1 MNKIK
6 PTLYFFFLLLLFS
19 GFTNCS
25 EKEKNVEILKPPSAE
40 KIIESTPKQIYY
52 SDKPIAKPL
61 LHIFSP
67 LKGEKTG
74 NWFNLYFA
82 AYNVYRVD
90 ILINGQKIKS
100 LETEYPNHF
109 SVWLPLFENLDNSL
123 HTVELEGYDSNS
135 ELCVYTRRELIF
147 VPEEIAGKGN
157 FLGKFWITYYYL
169 SREIE
174 AAGSDSVFLDDSQCI
189 PMAHVPWDFAND
201 VCVEGSGKLLGGDV
215 INFSKSCDCGIPCP
229 LGGIVCYTFLNKKK
243 FPWGAGSKNNPLV
256 PFRSI
261 AVDNNM
267 IPYGSVVYM
276 PRWDGVYIPLIDN
289 IGDFYHDGCF
299 RADDV
304 GGWIKGDH
312 FDFFAGTDKMWL
324 HLEKLLP
331 TKSKFKIYLD
341 APRCQYLKNSVCY

>member
-1 MNKIK
+1 MNKLK
-6 PTLYFFFLLLLFS
+6 SCKTFFLLFLLS

-25 EKEKNVEILKPPSAE
+25 EKTEKTEEFKPVPTK
-40 KIIESTPKQIYY
+40 KISQISPEQIYY
-52 SDKPIAKPL
+52 SDTPIEQPFL
-61 LHIFSP
+61 YVFSP
-67 LKGEKTG
+67 LKGETIG
-74 NWFNLYFA
+74 NWFNLEFA

-90 ILINGQKIKS
+90 IHINGQKVKS
-100 LETEYPNHF
+100 LETEYPNHY
-109 SVWLPLFENLDNSL
+109 SVWLPLFENPGNSL
-123 HTVELEGYDSNS
+123 HIIELNGYDYNS
-135 ELCVYTRRELIF
+135 DFSAYSLREVTF
-147 VPEEIAGKGN
+147 VPEAVAGKGN
-157 FLGKFWITYYYL
+157 FLGKYWITYYYL

-174 AAGSDSVFLDDSQCI
+174 AAGDDSVFLDDSQCV
-189 PMAHVPWDFAND
+189 PLAHVPWEFATD

-229 LGGIVCYTFLNKKK
+229 LGGIICYTFLDKKK
-243 FPWGAGSKNNPLV
+243 FPWGAGSRNNALV

-276 PRWDGVYIPLIDN
+276 PRWDGFYIPLIDN
-289 IGDFYHDGCF
+289 IGNFYHDGCF

-312 FDFFAGTDKMWL
+312 FDFFAGTDRMWL
-324 HLEKLLP
+324 HLEKLMP

-341 APRCQYLKNSVCY
+341 APRCQYLKN